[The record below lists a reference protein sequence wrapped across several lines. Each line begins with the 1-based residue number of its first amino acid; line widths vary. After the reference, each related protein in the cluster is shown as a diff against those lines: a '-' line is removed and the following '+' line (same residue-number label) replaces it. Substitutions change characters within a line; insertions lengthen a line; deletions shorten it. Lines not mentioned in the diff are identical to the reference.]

1 MKIRS
6 MKMLLVLG
14 LLIGIGNVTARAQGL
29 VDDTSIEADVPHAF
43 IVKDKTLPPGMYTVK
58 RLDDTRPNVLEI
70 RSADG
75 RTAVV
80 FEAESVQANQI
91 PSDAELVF
99 DRVGD
104 QYFLSKIWPSDS
116 NIGYQLPKT
125 KSEKTLEAGGMQA
138 EHHSIFAKA
147 FKRTKGAK

>member
-1 MKIRS
+1 MKLQS
-6 MKMLLVLG
+6 MKMLLVFG
-14 LLIGIGNVTARAQGL
+14 LLIGIGNVTATAQGL
-29 VDDTSIEADVPHAF
+29 IDDTSIEADVPHAF
-43 IVKDKTLPPGMYTVK
+43 IVKDKTLPAGKYTVK
-58 RLDDTRPNVLEI
+58 RLDDTQPNVLDI

-91 PSDAELVF
+91 PSDAALVF
-99 DRVGD
+99 DKVGE
-104 QYFLSKIWPSDS
+104 QYFLSTIWASDS

-138 EHHSIFAKA
+138 EHHTIFAKV
-147 FKRTKGAK
+147 FRRTKGAK